1 MALANYL
8 ASGLGEKTAYLE
20 LCGHGEVSHWK
31 ETNPK
36 GYFTDIKI
44 DYYPDLKREQI
55 PILLNHPYE
64 KIIMDFGDAYLNF
77 REELLR
83 CDGKIFL
90 LNLNPWQK
98 YAAEK
103 MIHTTEKDHWGG
115 IEPFYG
121 SVQAQKEIKKRLE
134 KKYAIEIMDIPL
146 LPNPRSVPAE
156 VFPVMDSI
164 LGNPIARKKGV
175 KSLIAIGRKK

>member
-90 LNLNPWQK
+90 LGRYRTFLWLRAGTKGNK
-98 YAAEK
+98 KEA
-103 MIHTTEKDHWGG
+103 G
-115 IEPFYG
+115 
-121 SVQAQKEIKKRLE
+121 KEIRNRNYGYTSAAKPQ
-134 KKYAIEIMDIPL
+134 ICSC
-146 LPNPRSVPAE
+146 RSVPRYGFYFRESDCKKKRSKIADSHWKE
-156 VFPVMDSI
+156 EIVFTNCNCAFF
-164 LGNPIARKKGV
+164 G
-175 KSLIAIGRKK
+175 